1 MCVSACRERPLC
13 TMFTFFIFIFFFL
26 PPNSDSFSAPQW
38 SQSAVQTAR
47 FPPCPCLPEEDINA
61 PPVPPV
67 RSNADLL
74 RFLPFFFLF
83 VSIRV
88 CPCVCL
94 FTAWREKKILHVLL
108 WFFCAFCGDS
118 LCACAWPQRHFM
130 QLSHPIASSAAASPS
145 PLSSAGGGQRGQVQ
159 GSRLP
164 IGRGGLIVSVG
175 WFQELLHS
183 FIFR

>member
-1 MCVSACRERPLC
+1 MVPKCRANCAISAMSLLTRGGHKRPPPSPQSAATQICCDSSL
-13 TMFTFFIFIFFFL
+13 FSFFL
-26 PPNSDSFSAPQW
+26 
-38 SQSAVQTAR
+38 SQYV
-47 FPPCPCLPEEDINA
+47 F
-61 PPVPPV
+61 V
-67 RSNADLL
+67 RVSVYLL
-74 RFLPFFFLF
+74 HGER
-83 VSIRV
+83 
-88 CPCVCL
+88 
-94 FTAWREKKILHVLL
+94 KKILRVLL